1 MAVRTALF
9 VLVPALCLVPGRGAT
24 DPTPPRPGAPAVPVR
39 APAPALVRTAGSGAW
54 SAPATWEGGTV
65 PATGARVQIRTG
77 HTVTYDAKADAV
89 IRSIHVAGTLRFA
102 RDTDTVLNVGLIKIQ
117 PGDDASENGFD
128 CDAHAKPVDP
138 AGERPV
144 LEVGTPTEPIPAKF
158 TATIRLHHVEG
169 LDKET
174 CPAIVCCGGRMDLHG
189 APVERTWVKLG
200 QMARAGEARMVLPY
214 PLPGWKVGDKV
225 VVVGTSRQVGYL
237 GTRKLPTDD
246 SIRGKQSSEERI
258 ITQMKQWGG
267 SGLDAETQWQIVT
280 LDAPLKYEHRA
291 LTGYQAEVANL
302 SRNVVVESANP
313 DGVRGHT
320 MYHRHSAGG
329 ISYAEF
335 RHLGKENVL
344 GKYPIHYHL
353 CGDTMRGSS
362 LVGVSVWGSKN
373 RFVTVHGT
381 QYLVVRDCVGY
392 DSIGHGFFL
401 EDGTETFNVFD
412 RNLAVMAC
420 RGKPLPE
427 QVLPFDRNLGSGF
440 WWANSLNTF
449 TRNVAAECDEDGFRF
464 EAVKTAKF
472 DPVLNVPGPDGTKT
486 KVDVRTLPFVRFDG
500 NESHTHRLF
509 AFNLGGFATSEFGK
523 PESDVGGIGPDP
535 KHPLVIRNLKVWDAH
550 WGFHTGCPRV
560 VIERAEF
567 YDCLYGMWRCV
578 LDGHE
583 HKRVT
588 YTEVDNPLFFP
599 RHAASAAEG
608 ATRPYPESPPVDDL
622 PPVTVITQVDRSGTG
637 TVRVRGTTS
646 DNFAVKRVVVN
657 GREARSVRANFAE
670 WEIELPAAD
679 AAKVSAHAEDA
690 TGNVEPRPHTVA
702 VPHK

>member
-1 MAVRTALF
+1 MFVRIPLWI
-9 VLVPALCLVPGRGAT
+9 LVPALCLIPGRGAT
-24 DPTPPRPGAPAVPVR
+24 NPVPQFPAVVVPLRTEAPAVP
-39 APAPALVRTAGSGAW
+39 LVRTAGSGLW
-54 SAPATWEGGTV
+54 SASATWENGKV
-65 PATGARVQIRTG
+65 PAVGARVQIRSG
-77 HTVTYDAKADAV
+77 HTVTYDAKVDTV
-89 IRSIHVAGTLRFA
+89 IRSIHIAGTLTFA
-102 RDTDTVLNVGLIKIQ
+102 RDRDTTLNVGLIKIQ
-117 PGDDASENGFD
+117 PGDDPSENGFD
-128 CDAHAKPVDP
+128 CDAHDKPAEPGAQRP
-138 AGERPV
+138 A
-144 LEVGTPTEPIPAKF
+144 LEVGTLDKPIPAKF

-189 APVERTWVKLG
+189 APMERTWVKLG
-200 QMARAGEARMVLPY
+200 QMARAGEARIVLPY

-246 SIRGKQSSEERI
+246 SIRGKQSSEERV
-258 ITQMKQWGG
+258 ITKMAQWGG
-267 SGLDAETQWQIVT
+267 SGTEAESQWQIVT
-280 LDAPLKYEHRA
+280 LDAPLKFEHRA
-291 LTGYQAEVANL
+291 SGGFRAEVANL

-313 DGVRGHT
+313 DGARGHT
-320 MYHRHSAGG
+320 MYHKNSAGG
-329 ISYAEF
+329 ISYTEF

-362 LVGVSVWGSKN
+362 VIGASVWGSKN
-373 RFVTVHGT
+373 RWVTVHGT

-427 QVLPFDRNLGSGF
+427 QVLPFDKNLGSGF
-440 WWANSLNTF
+440 WWSNSLNTF

-464 EAVKTAKF
+464 EVVKTAKF
-472 DPVLNVPGPDGTKT
+472 DPVLNVPGADGTKK
-486 KVDVRTLPFVRFDG
+486 KVDVRALPFVRFDG

-509 AFNLGGFATSEFGK
+509 AFNLGGFSTTEFGK
-523 PESDVGGIGPDP
+523 SDSDVGGVGPDA
-535 KHPLVIRNLKVWDAH
+535 KHPLVIRNLKVWDSH

-560 VIERAEF
+560 LIEGAEF

-583 HKRVT
+583 HNGIT
-588 YTEVDNPLFFP
+588 YTEVKTPLFFP
-599 RHAASAAEG
+599 RHAALAAEG
-608 ATRPYPESPPVDDL
+608 GTRPYPESPPVDDL
-622 PPVTVITQVDRSGTG
+622 APTTVITHLDRTDGG
-637 TVRVRGTTS
+637 PVRVRGTTS
-646 DNFAVKRVVVN
+646 DNFMVKRVVVN
-657 GREARSVRANFAE
+657 GREARVLRPNFAE
-670 WEIELPAAD
+670 WEIELPAGEV
-679 AAKVSAHAEDA
+679 KVSAHAEDA
-690 TGNVEPRPHTVA
+690 AGNVEAHPHTVT
-702 VPHK
+702 VRSK

>member
-1 MAVRTALF
+1 MPFGRRFPFLVLAVIGTGAFPDRVTAE
-9 VLVPALCLVPGRGAT
+9 P
-24 DPTPPRPGAPAVPVR
+24 
-39 APAPALVRTAGSGAW
+39 LVRTARTGLW
-54 SAPATWEGGTV
+54 SEGGTWEGGKV
-65 PATGARVQIRTG
+65 PRAGARVQIKEG
-77 HTVTYDAKADAV
+77 HVVTYDTTSDQV
-89 IRSIHVAGTLRFA
+89 IRSIHIAGVLTFA
-102 RDTDTVLNVGLIKIQ
+102 RDRVTVLNVGLIKIQ
-117 PGDDASENGFD
+117 PGTDASENGFD
-128 CDAHAKPVDP
+128 CDAHVKPPEPGSARP
-138 AGERPV
+138 A
-144 LEVGTPTEPIPAKF
+144 LEVGTPTDPIPAKF
-158 TATIRLHHVEG
+158 TATIRLHQVEG

-174 CPAIVCCGGRMDLHG
+174 CPAIVCCGGRLDLHG
-189 APVERTWVKLG
+189 APLERTWVKIG
-200 QMARAGEARMVLPY
+200 QMARAGEAKIILPN
-214 PLPGWKVGDKV
+214 PLPGWKVGDRV

-246 SIRGKQSSEERI
+246 SIRGKQSSEEQV
-258 ITQMKQWGG
+258 ITQMRAWGG
-267 SGLDAETQWQIVT
+267 SGLEAETQWQIVT
-280 LDAPLKYEHRA
+280 LDAPLKFEHRA
-291 LTGYQAEVANL
+291 NTGFRAEVANL

-362 LVGVSVWGSKN
+362 VIGASVWGSKN
-373 RFVTVHGT
+373 RWVTVHGT

-392 DSIGHGFFL
+392 DAIGHGFFL

-420 RGKPLPE
+420 RGKPLPD
-427 QVLPFDRNLGSGF
+427 QLLPFDRNLGSGF

-472 DPVLNVPGPDGTKT
+472 DPVLRVPGPDGEK
-486 KVDVRTLPFVRFDG
+486 KSVDVRTLPFVRFDG

-509 AFNLGGFATSEFGK
+509 AFNLGGFPTSEFGK
-523 PESDVGGIGPDP
+523 PESDVGGVGPDA

-560 VIERAEF
+560 VIEGAEF

-583 HKRVT
+583 HKKVT

-599 RHAASAAEG
+599 RHAANTAEG
-608 ATRPYPESPPVDDL
+608 GTRPYPETPPVDDL
-622 PPVTVITQVDRSGTG
+622 PPATVITNVERLDGDRL
-637 TVRVRGTTS
+637 RVRGTTS
-646 DNFAVKRVVVN
+646 DNFIVKRVVVN
-657 GREARSVRANFAE
+657 GRSARSVRANFAE
-670 WEIELPAAD
+670 WEIELPGAE
-679 AAKVSAHAEDA
+679 AAKISAHAEDTA
-690 TGNVEPRPHTVA
+690 GNTEQRPHVVTA
-702 VPHK
+702 PGK